1 MKCIEDA
8 FNKTAEHY
16 ARMAMNPGSIDH
28 ARHMVKEMEKDRS
41 GMWVGLAKAVANKI
55 EELKNER
62 TK

>member
-1 MKCIEDA
+1 MMALKNQ
-8 FNKTAEHY
+8 FNQTAEHY